1 MFVGDYVFFIIA
13 SISIITVFFVCCA
26 YMMFTYAKEVV
37 YYRNT
42 KFIEYFFKGVG
53 LGLLCNLATCFVL
66 LFVALCCS
74 LRLEA
79 WNYLG
84 KFLKHE
90 TFLIILLTFFTAICV
105 LFYILN
111 YKFKLLVLFKLRKLK
126 MELSDCHNTIQEL
139 HKNISKMDKMWNEED
154 DNQTSEFLTQF
165 KTNKSNLEKQAE
177 YYSTH
182 YLKLDEIRIK
192 LEIEMNT
199 CEYEWRY

>member
-13 SISIITVFFVCCA
+13 SISIITVFFVCFA

-90 TFLIILLTFFTAICV
+90 TFLIILYLGKIIALASIGSAVVNTIYIYFTADSMP
-105 LFYILN
+105 LFAASLI
-111 YKFKLLVLFKLRKLK
+111 FTAVIIVR
-126 MELSDCHNTIQEL
+126 
-139 HKNISKMDKMWNEED
+139 HKK
-154 DNQTSEFLTQF
+154 
-165 KTNKSNLEKQAE
+165 NL
-177 YYSTH
+177 
-182 YLKLDEIRIK
+182 IRI
-192 LEIEMNT
+192 MNKEENKIT
-199 CEYEWRY
+199 WM